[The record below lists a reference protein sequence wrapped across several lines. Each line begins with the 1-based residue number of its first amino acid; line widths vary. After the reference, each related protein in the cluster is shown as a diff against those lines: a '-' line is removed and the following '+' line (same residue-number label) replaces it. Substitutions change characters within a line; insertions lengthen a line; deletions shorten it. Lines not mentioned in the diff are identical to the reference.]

1 MEQIFI
7 SEMKCS
13 FVLREPN
20 STKPTR
26 VFMYAR
32 INHRQCKLSIG
43 VKVYP
48 SHWNPVR
55 QEALIGRMLTLLEN
69 QNNQIVNERIH
80 QLRHVFLEFKHYLCE
95 NPLLIDQAV
104 NILRSLVYQQDA
116 SQYTKKSSVINVF
129 SRLIHE
135 SRKSNSSKDAYY
147 HRLRVLE
154 QFLLQI
160 GKPNLSIHE
169 LDKQIICQFGRY
181 LFDEREL
188 RTNTH
193 NQYIKFIFSRLNEA
207 EEAEIITRQ
216 ERFRNGTDKI
226 YRLPKVE
233 DNSWNRPAL
242 TEEQVEMLYQCKD
255 LKPKE
260 EEVRDLFVL
269 NCNLGQRFS
278 DFISKVNR
286 DTIHTNENGIEVVE
300 LIQDKRNHKVIVPI
314 TSQAKE
320 ILMKYDYQ
328 LPKYTPTQANYY
340 LSKIAEKAGLT
351 NMVQILSE
359 EHSDYKPVSVP
370 LYTLISTHTARRTF
384 ATRCYY
390 KWGIDIL
397 TLSKLLGHSTLKQTE
412 EYIKVT
418 SNQAADKAAAKMLE

>member
-1 MEQIFI
+1 MRQFFI
-7 SEMKCS
+7 TEMKCS

-20 STKPTR
+20 SDKPTR
-26 VFMYAR
+26 IFMYAR
-32 INHRQCKLSIG
+32 INQRQCKLSTG

-48 SHWNPVR
+48 SHWNPVK
-55 QEALIGRMLTLLEN
+55 QEALLGRMLTVLEN

-80 QLRHVFLEFKHYLCE
+80 YLKHVFLEFKHYLCE
-95 NPLLIDQAV
+95 NPLLLGQAV
-104 NILRSLVYQQDA
+104 EILRSFVYQQEN
-116 SQYTKKSSVINVF
+116 SHYSKKSSVVNVF

-135 SRKSNSSKDAYY
+135 SRKSSSSKDIYY
-147 HRLRVLE
+147 IRLRVFE
-154 QFLLQI
+154 QFLQQI
-160 GKPNLSIHE
+160 GRPNLSIHE
-169 LDKQIICQFGRY
+169 LDKQIIRDFGRY

-188 RTNTH
+188 CTNTH
-193 NQYIKFIFSRLNEA
+193 NQYIKFIFTRLNEA

-216 ERFRNGTDKI
+216 ERFNNGTDKI

-242 TEEQVEMLYQCKD
+242 TEEQVEMLYQCKG
-255 LKPKE
+255 LKPRE

-269 NCNLGQRFS
+269 NCNLGQRFN

-286 DTIHTNENGIEVVE
+286 DTIHVNENGIEVVE

-314 TSQAKE
+314 TPQAKE
-320 ILMKYDYQ
+320 ILTKYDYL
-328 LPKYTPTQANYY
+328 LPKYTSTQANYY
-340 LSKIAEKAGLT
+340 LGKIAKKAGLT

-359 EHSDYKPVSVP
+359 EHSDYKPILVP
-370 LYTLISTHTARRTF
+370 LYSLISTHTARRTF

-390 KWGIDIL
+390 KWGVDIL
-397 TLSKLLGHSTLKQTE
+397 TLSKLLGHSTLQQTE

-418 SNQAADKAAAKMLE
+418 STQAADKAAAKMLE

>member
-1 MEQIFI
+1 MRQFFI
-7 SEMKCS
+7 TEMKCS

-32 INHRQCKLSIG
+32 INQRQCKLSTG

-48 SHWNPVR
+48 SHWNPAR
-55 QEALIGRMLTLLEN
+55 QEALVGRMLTVLEN

-95 NPLLIDQAV
+95 NPLMIDQAV

-169 LDKQIICQFGRY
+169 LDKQIIRQFGRY

-193 NQYIKFIFSRLNEA
+193 NQYIKFIFS
-207 EEAEIITRQ
+207 
-216 ERFRNGTDKI
+216 
-226 YRLPKVE
+226 
-233 DNSWNRPAL
+233 
-242 TEEQVEMLYQCKD
+242 
-255 LKPKE
+255 
-260 EEVRDLFVL
+260 
-269 NCNLGQRFS
+269 
-278 DFISKVNR
+278 SK
-286 DTIHTNENGIEVVE
+286 
-300 LIQDKRNHKVIVPI
+300 
-314 TSQAKE
+314 A
-320 ILMKYDYQ
+320 
-328 LPKYTPTQANYY
+328 
-340 LSKIAEKAGLT
+340 
-351 NMVQILSE
+351 
-359 EHSDYKPVSVP
+359 
-370 LYTLISTHTARRTF
+370 
-384 ATRCYY
+384 
-390 KWGIDIL
+390 
-397 TLSKLLGHSTLKQTE
+397 
-412 EYIKVT
+412 
-418 SNQAADKAAAKMLE
+418 

>member
-1 MEQIFI
+1 MRQFFI
-7 SEMKCS
+7 TEMKCS

-32 INHRQCKLSIG
+32 INQRQCKLSTG

-48 SHWNPVR
+48 SHWNPAR
-55 QEALIGRMLTLLEN
+55 QEALVGRMLTVLEN

-95 NPLLIDQAV
+95 NPLMIDQAV

-169 LDKQIICQFGRY
+169 LDKQIIRQFGRY

-397 TLSKLLGHSTLKQTE
+397 TLSKLLGPPKM
-412 EYIKVT
+412 T
-418 SNQAADKAAAKMLE
+418 SNSGRLKFQSLTVQSLLAESNK

>member
-1 MEQIFI
+1 M
-7 SEMKCS
+7 
-13 FVLREPN
+13 
-20 STKPTR
+20 
-26 VFMYAR
+26 
-32 INHRQCKLSIG
+32 
-43 VKVYP
+43 
-48 SHWNPVR
+48 
-55 QEALIGRMLTLLEN
+55 
-69 QNNQIVNERIH
+69 
-80 QLRHVFLEFKHYLCE
+80 
-95 NPLLIDQAV
+95 
-104 NILRSLVYQQDA
+104 
-116 SQYTKKSSVINVF
+116 
-129 SRLIHE
+129 
-135 SRKSNSSKDAYY
+135 
-147 HRLRVLE
+147 LE
-154 QFLLQI
+154 QFLQQI

-169 LDKQIICQFGRY
+169 LNKQIIRQFGRY

-188 RTNTH
+188 CTNTH

-207 EEAEIITRQ
+207 EEEGIISRE
-216 ERFRNGTDKI
+216 ERFRNGIDKI

-242 TEEQVEMLYQCKD
+242 TEEQVEMLYQCKN

-314 TSQAKE
+314 TPQAKE
-320 ILMKYDYQ
+320 ILMKYNYQ
-328 LPKYTPTQANYY
+328 LPQYTPTQANYY

-351 NMVQILSE
+351 NLVQILSE
-359 EHSDYKPVSVP
+359 DHNDYKSVSVP
-370 LYTLISTHTARRTF
+370 LSSLISTHTARRTF